1 MHNHAAD
8 LCKSG
13 DYHLG
18 TRHKIITLDES
29 KVLTLDI
36 AAAASEAE
44 SVQSAPA
51 SPGVQVILTL
61 GAGDQAEGQQ
71 VIILLSPRLRRQA
84 GGQAESAEVRK

>member
-18 TRHKIITLDES
+18 TRHTMFTLNES

-36 AAAASEAE
+36 AASEAE
-44 SVQSAPA
+44 CVQSASA
-51 SPGVQVILTL
+51 SPGVQVILL
-61 GAGDQAEGQQ
+61 VRAGDQAEGEQ
-71 VIILLSPRLRRQA
+71 VLLLLRPRLSRQA
-84 GGQAESAEVRK
+84 GR

>member
-18 TRHKIITLDES
+18 TRHKMFTLDES

-36 AAAASEAE
+36 AAASEAE
-44 SVQSAPA
+44 SVQSASA
-51 SPGVQVILTL
+51 SPGVQVILPL
-61 GAGDQAEGQQ
+61 GAGDQAEGEQ
-71 VIILLSPRLRRQA
+71 VIILLRPRLRCKA
-84 GGQAESAEVRK
+84 GGQAESAEVR

>member
-18 TRHKIITLDES
+18 TRHKMFTLDES

-44 SVQSAPA
+44 SVQSASA

-61 GAGDQAEGQQ
+61 GAGDQAEGEQ
-71 VIILLSPRLRRQA
+71 VIILLSPRLHRQA
-84 GGQAESAEVRK
+84 GRQAESAEVR